1 MKSPCVFM
9 LSDAGDAVVVSCLK
23 SAVCGSGLARECIN
37 SVFWIYPVMRIAIKL
52 AYGATIKPVFK
63 T

>member
-1 MKSPCVFM
+1 M

-37 SVFWIYPVMRIAIKL
+37 SVVKFYRVVGIASKF